1 MASQIPTTE
10 THVPVHFVE
19 GAMVTKLGGI
29 QSGMP
34 CVVDEVFN
42 DGTINCVG
50 INGKKFRKQDANNYV
65 LFTDDRGRPRTIPAV
80 GIAVTPSPRAP
91 SRPAQ
96 EKAKAAADE
105 PSTQDAKDDIVKV
118 AAVEGLHS
126 EHVAVKAKCKAA
138 PRKAK
143 RKTAADFYGK
153 GSASA
158 SLTQELE
165 AATPCPNVKDE
176 QNQGIG
182 GGGAYWVEEM
192 AVKRLK
198 KR

>member
-1 MASQIPTTE
+1 MSHTGAISGDNDVFDALLDHHGALKVDTLDELFSTATLLAS
-10 THVPVHFVE
+10 
-19 GAMVTKLGGI
+19 
-29 QSGMP
+29 
-34 CVVDEVFN
+34 
-42 DGTINCVG
+42 
-50 INGKKFRKQDANNYV
+50 
-65 LFTDDRGRPRTIPAV
+65 
-80 GIAVTPSPRAP
+80 
-91 SRPAQ
+91 
-96 EKAKAAADE
+96 
-105 PSTQDAKDDIVKV
+105 
-118 AAVEGLHS
+118 
-126 EHVAVKAKCKAA
+126 

-176 QNQGIG
+176 HKVNQVIG